1 MAASNLAS
9 RKCGPCSGKTQPL
22 APEQFR
28 ELLAE
33 VPAWKL
39 TRRWQAHRPVVARA
53 RFRRPRST
61 SSARIADVA
70 EAEDHHPDLHLVDYR
85 DVTVELWT
93 HAVGGLTDND
103 FIMAAKIDAL
113 GVEEKK

>member
-1 MAASNLAS
+1 MTATELAN
-9 RKCGPCSGKTQPL
+9 RRCGPCSGKTEALPAGKVGEML
-22 APEQFR
+22 A
-28 ELLAE
+28 A

-39 TRRWQAHRPVVARA
+39 SPDGKRIARSW
-53 RFRRPRST
+53 RVLDFLTGLDFFR
-61 SSARIADVA
+61 RIADVA
-70 EAEDHHPDLHLVDYR
+70 EAEDHHPDLHLANYR

-113 GVEEKK
+113 EQPPLKS

>member
-22 APEQFR
+22 APDKVR
-28 ELLAE
+28 GLLAE
-33 VPAWKL
+33 VPAWKPSADGK
-39 TRRWQAHRPVVARA
+39 RIARSWRVLDFVTA
-53 RFRRPRST
+53 IDFFR
-61 SSARIADVA
+61 RIADVA
-70 EAEDHHPDLHLVDYR
+70 EAEDHHPDLHLVNYR
-85 DVTVELWT
+85 EVTVELWT

-113 GVEEKK
+113 GVEEKNK